1 VECSLKPGMSFA
13 KHIFGKITARRTLA
27 LLAGLALF
35 YFAAGG
41 AYLHEHKDGRGDTP
55 CHVCQS
61 LHVPALAAA
70 SADPIAVPEL
80 VFWYSSQPAHAAPS
94 EAFSIHH
101 AGRAP
106 PRA

>member
-1 VECSLKPGMSFA
+1 MVSVKD
-13 KHIFGKITARRTLA
+13 IFGKITARRALA
-27 LLAGLALF
+27 LLACVALF

-41 AYLHEHKDGRGDTP
+41 SYLHEHKDGRGDTP

-61 LHVPALAAA
+61 LHLPTLAPAAVAT
-70 SADPIAVPEL
+70 IAVPEF
-80 VFWYSSQPAHAAPS
+80 VSWYESRPVHAAPC

-106 PRA
+106 PVA

>member
-1 VECSLKPGMSFA
+1 MNS
-13 KHIFGKITARRTLA
+13 RRALA
-27 LLAGLALF
+27 LLAGVALL

-41 AYLHEHKDGRGDTP
+41 AYLHDHKDGRGDTP
-55 CHVCQS
+55 CHVCQA
-61 LHVPALAAA
+61 LHLPALVAA
-70 SADPIAVPEL
+70 SVPNVSVPE
-80 VFWYSSQPAHAAPS
+80 FFSWYLSQRAHAAPS

>member
-1 VECSLKPGMSFA
+1 VNFA
-13 KHIFGKITARRTLA
+13 KDTFGKVTARRALA
-27 LLAGLALF
+27 LLAGIALF

-70 SADPIAVPEL
+70 NAPTVAIPEFLAWYQSRPI
-80 VFWYSSQPAHAAPS
+80 HAAPC
-94 EAFSIHH
+94 EAFSFHH

-106 PRA
+106 PAA